1 MKEFSLKDVMECFH
15 SRGQYLCK
23 FIGTKEIVWIRKEF
37 NSHKIGLEH
46 QHGRRFIVL
55 GHQYGL
61 CDVMWIR
68 SIVEYRKGFRGGII
82 ENEKRSYCSYSPP
95 INLYS
100 ASNKASR
107 SPLKVSWYILF
118 RGVPRSTLLNSCGG
132 LPPGSSNPEPI
143 SHGARN
149 VIFFILVFRPGFW
162 RL

>member
-82 ENEKRSYCSYSPP
+82 EKWKTILLFLFTPDQFVLCFEQGLTISIESELVHTGPRCPEEYSSEF
-95 INLYS
+95 LWGV
-100 ASNKASR
+100 ASR
-107 SPLKVSWYILF
+107 FLKSWAYF
-118 RGVPRSTLLNSCGG
+118 TRS
-132 LPPGSSNPEPI
+132 
-143 SHGARN
+143 
-149 VIFFILVFRPGFW
+149 
-162 RL
+162 